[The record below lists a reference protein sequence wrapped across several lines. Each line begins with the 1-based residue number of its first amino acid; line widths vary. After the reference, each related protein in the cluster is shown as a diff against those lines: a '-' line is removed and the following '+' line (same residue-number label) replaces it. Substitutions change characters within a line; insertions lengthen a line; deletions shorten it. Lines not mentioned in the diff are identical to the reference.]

1 MQIEKT
7 LNEIDSSP
15 KLPLWKLLAFTMA
28 GFLTIMTENVPAG
41 LLLHISSSLQIT
53 QSMAGQMVTLYA
65 LGSVVAAIPII
76 LLTRKWNRRALFLMA
91 IGGLLLFNILTVL
104 SISYELIL
112 IARFIAGMAAGVVWG
127 VIAGYA
133 RRLAP
138 PHLQGRALAIAGL
151 GQPIALSIG
160 VPLGAWLGSI
170 FEWQTVFWALSILAF
185 SVLVW
190 IRLIVPDF
198 SGQSAEEQLPIQKV
212 ILIPGI
218 RPILFVLFTW
228 ILAHNILYTYISPFV
243 TSMSSGVRVDV
254 SLLLFGL
261 ASLIGI
267 FITGM
272 FVDRFLRS
280 LILISLSLFAC
291 SAGLLLIVN
300 NSNSLLICG
309 IIFWGISFGGAPVLL
324 QTALA
329 ERAKE
334 HTDAAQSILVTI
346 FNLAVAGGGILGAIV
361 IEFFGDKALPASLI
375 PLIIIA
381 LLVSK
386 KASATDLITDR
397 VVLKT
402 ADNNF

>member
-1 MQIEKT
+1 MKT
-7 LNEIDSSP
+7 INSSNEISSSER
-15 KLPLWKLLAFTMA
+15 LPLWKLLAFTMA

-76 LLTRKWNRRALFLMA
+76 SLTRKWNRRPLFLMA
-91 IGGLLLFNILTVL
+91 IGGLLLFNMLTVL
-104 SISYELIL
+104 SISYEFIL
-112 IARFIAGMAAGVVWG
+112 TARFIAGMAAGVVWG
-127 VIAGYA
+127 IIAGYA

-151 GQPIALSIG
+151 GQPIALCIG

-170 FEWQTVFWALSILAF
+170 FEWQNVFWGLSILAF
-185 SVLVW
+185 IVLVW
-190 IRLIVPDF
+190 VRLIVPDF
-198 SGQSAEEQLPIQKV
+198 SGQSADEQLPIQKV
-212 ILIPGI
+212 ILIPGV
-218 RPILFVLFTW
+218 RPILFVLFAW

-243 TSMSSGVRVDV
+243 TNTNSALQVDV
-254 SLLLFGL
+254 SLLLFGFS
-261 ASLIGI
+261 SLIGI
-267 FITGM
+267 FVTGM
-272 FVDRFLRS
+272 LVDRFLYS

-291 SAGLLLIVN
+291 SAGLLFIVN
-300 NSNSLLICG
+300 HSSFLLICG
-309 IIFWGISFGGAPVLL
+309 IILWGISFGGAPVLL

-334 HTDAAQSILVTI
+334 HTDTAQSILVTI

-381 LLVSK
+381 LLVNR
-386 KASATDLITDR
+386 KASATDLINDR
-397 VVLKT
+397 LVLKT
-402 ADNNF
+402 ANNKV

>member
-1 MQIEKT
+1 MKAENSM
-7 LNEIDSSP
+7 NEIGSSP

-65 LGSVVAAIPII
+65 LGSVVSAIPVIS
-76 LLTRKWNRRALFLMA
+76 LTRKWNRRSLFLMA
-91 IGGLLLFNILTVL
+91 IAGLLLFNILTVL
-104 SISYELIL
+104 LISYELIL
-112 IARFIAGMAAGVVWG
+112 TARFIAGMAAGVVWG

-170 FEWQTVFWALSILAF
+170 FEWQIVFWGLSLLAL

-190 IRLIVPDF
+190 VRLIVPDF
-198 SGQSAEEQLPIQKV
+198 SGQAAEEQLPIQKV
-212 ILIPGI
+212 ILISGV

-243 TSMSSGVRVDV
+243 TNLNSGIRVDI

-291 SAGLLLIVN
+291 SAGIFLIVTD
-300 NSNSLLICG
+300 SSFLLVFG
-309 IIFWGISFGGAPVLL
+309 IILWGVSFGGAPVLL

-346 FNLAVAGGGILGAIV
+346 FNLAVAGGGGLGAIV
-361 IEFFGDKALPASLI
+361 IEFWGDQALPASLI

-386 KASATDLITDR
+386 KASATELINDR
-397 VVLKT
+397 VILKT